1 MTTTTVEEQL
11 SKPNVL
17 IIDAR
22 EPEDKAMTP
31 DFVGAKRIPATDI
44 GNKLDEIGGDRS
56 RPILLFYGSANR
68 TGHAEKTLREHGYTD
83 VVATSNPKAFEPH
96 LQKWRVLS

>member
-1 MTTTTVEEQL
+1 MSATVEEQL

-22 EPEDKAMTP
+22 EPEEKAMTP
-31 DFVGAKRIPATDI
+31 DFVGAKWIPATDI
-44 GNKLDEIGGDRS
+44 GDKLDEIGADKL
-56 RPILLFYGSANR
+56 RPILLFYGCATR
-68 TGHAEKTLREHGYTD
+68 TGHAEKTLKEHGYTNI
-83 VVATSNPKAFEPH
+83 VATSNPKAFEPH

>member
-1 MTTTTVEEQL
+1 MTATVEEQL

-22 EPEDKAMTP
+22 ESEDKAMNL
-31 DFVGAKRIPATDI
+31 DFIGAKKIPVTEIAD
-44 GNKLDEIGGDRS
+44 KVDELGPDKS
-56 RPILLFYGSANR
+56 RPILLFYGSASR
-68 TGHAEKTLREHGYTD
+68 TGHAEKVLKEHGYTD
-83 VVATSNPKAFEPH
+83 IVGTSNKKAFEPH

>member
-1 MTTTTVEEQL
+1 MTATVEEQL

-22 EPEDKAMTP
+22 ESEDKAMNF
-31 DFVGAKRIPATDI
+31 DFIGAKKIPVTEIAD
-44 GNKLDEIGGDRS
+44 KVDELGPG
-56 RPILLFYGSANR
+56 PILLFYGSASR
-68 TGHAEKTLREHGYTD
+68 TGHAEKVMKEHGYTD
-83 VVATSNPKAFEPH
+83 IVATSNKKAFEPH